1 MQVVA
6 IKDAG
11 RKFEY
16 KWPSGDTEIYDYFVE
31 YSVIAEDGQHSVKIG
46 FGKRPVYGT
55 DRVRVVVWIDG
66 YPHAQFLGTDDFERS
81 GEVLSEIKIAGSD
94 GERICRYPD
103 DVVPE
108 RYSMFRVEGLPIRI
122 RDPGVYNA
130 WAIVSNIADH
140 KTLIALAML
149 RRLERRRRK

>member
-16 KWPSGDTEIYDYFVE
+16 KRLSGDTEIYDYFVE

-66 YPHAQFLGTDDFERS
+66 YPHAQFLGTDDFERTR
-81 GEVLSEIKIAGSD
+81 EALYEIKIAASD

-122 RDPGVYNA
+122 RDPRVHNA
-130 WAIVSNIADH
+130 WAVVSNITDH

-149 RRLERRRRK
+149 RRLERRRK